1 MMGVSVADLF
11 EGTTV
16 ATIRCSQCG
25 TESPTTET
33 FCDLSVPVK
42 PDDCATL
49 AWALDQITAVEQYAL
64 VRKRWAAFSFVC

>member
-42 PDDCATL
+42 PYDCASL
-49 AWALDQITAVEQYAL
+49 AWALDQITAAEQYAPAETL
-64 VRKRWAAFSFVC
+64 LALFFLC